1 MELTTFRRAKLL
13 KQFELL
19 DRDGDGHIDRS
30 DFANV
35 ARRICGILDID
46 AESAAGRELL
56 AAHTNVYEQV
66 CGVDSSRVTF
76 EQFVRDARSTL
87 LSGEGG
93 VRTVMG
99 PLVRAVLQACDSDGD
114 HELSS
119 VEFRRLLLAGGCRR
133 STPWRLSPASI
144 STRGPSF
151 RSGSCSKRW
160 RSSTSAMIPT
170 RRAATCSGRSGDEAD
185 DGQDPYA
192 DPTGLPEHVL
202 RSLAALPP
210 LKIFHMMAHAHT
222 AFPGIIQ
229 LAKAIYTELEL
240 PGDLRELA
248 ILHAAKILGGDY
260 VWTHHVSAAQH
271 EGVARDKIAAVRD
284 GRLTAPCLTEVEQAM
299 LAFVSD
305 CMHSNRP
312 NDITFERLAKLLPR
326 GSSWSCSSRSA
337 RTPCSAGSFSPWT
350 STSIAL
356 QEIAWRRPS
365 SLIPADPDSAPIR
378 ELSSSRR

>member
-1 MELTTFRRAKLL
+1 MELTPFRRAKLL
-13 KQFELL
+13 KQFGLL
-19 DRDGDGHIDRS
+19 DRDGDGHIDRN

-56 AAHTNVYEQV
+56 EAHTTVYEQV
-66 CGVDSSRVTF
+66 CGANSSRVTF
-76 EQFVRDARSTL
+76 DEFVRGAQATL

-119 VEFRRLLLAGGCRR
+119 VEFRRLLLAWGLSEEHAIAAFASLDLDKGAQLSERELLEAMEEFYLSDDPYAPGSSMFGPIGETKR
-133 STPWRLSPASI
+133 STVRI
-144 STRGPSF
+144 
-151 RSGSCSKRW
+151 
-160 RSSTSAMIPT
+160 
-170 RRAATCSGRSGDEAD
+170 
-185 DGQDPYA
+185 PYA
-192 DPTGLPEHVL
+192 DPTGLPEHIL

-229 LAKAIYTELEL
+229 MAKAIYTELEL

-248 ILHAAKILGGDY
+248 ILHAAKILGGNY

-312 NDITFERLAKLLPR
+312 NDITFERLAKHLPPRQIVELLIAVGAYTMFSR
-326 GSSWSCSSRSA
+326 LVLALDIDLDRSA
-337 RTPCSAGSFSPWT
+337 GDRVATSFLSY
-350 STSIAL
+350 
-356 QEIAWRRPS
+356 PS
-365 SLIPADPDSAPIR
+365 
-378 ELSSSRR
+378 